1 MRQPS
6 QHFDAHLKIKVFLD
20 DGQRDVIIGCEARKV
35 AETETSEQGVDF
47 GPQVF
52 WNVHDGQGRGVGRLW
67 NHSVLTLQRSLKT
80 TIWVREQRSERDL
93 RRERTERR
101 STEG

>member
-1 MRQPS
+1 VKTNSKIIYSELKKCFPSDLDLIDSTLFSKEAHHRSSAHMRQPS

-52 WNVHDGQGRGVGRLW
+52 
-67 NHSVLTLQRSLKT
+67 
-80 TIWVREQRSERDL
+80 
-93 RRERTERR
+93 
-101 STEG
+101 